1 MNKRA
6 IANLLIKQN
15 KLVKRFIVIS
25 NDFLI
30 VLFSFLISSSIF
42 SGVFSLESN
51 IFHVLLIIFITGI
64 IFYYRNIHDNVI
76 KNIGIQY
83 IYNLSF
89 VIFVSFFSYYISIRF
104 LMEDILFANIVFV
117 SGFISFFL
125 ILFSRITAKYILYDN
140 VSTKEKIILY
150 TDYKDVSGA
159 VNLAANSTNFELV
172 GIIHSEKKN
181 EGRLIDNIKI
191 FGIGSFSKLVKEKGV
206 YKLFIASDNNIKD
219 LDKSLFEQIISLPI
233 KVFKIPDLE
242 DIISKKDSF
251 NDLKNL
257 SLEDFISRKVD
268 DEIKLTD
275 KENKIIKD
283 KVVLIT
289 GAGGSIGSVLS
300 KQIIVNGPK
309 KLIILDNSEFNLFK
323 IQSDLKSINS
333 DIEVVSKLVD
343 ISNKN
348 LLHSV
353 FNQFTIDTVYH
364 AAAYKHVNILEDEV
378 QPAINNNIIG
388 TYSLLNECHSSNV
401 KNFVM
406 ISTDKAANPST
417 IMGKTKKFCE
427 LMVQY
432 FDNKNE
438 SSSYVSVRFGNVFN
452 SSGSV
457 IQIFKNQIK
466 QGKDLTVTD
475 PNVDRFFMS
484 IEEAVKL
491 VIKASII
498 GRGGEVFVLDMGTP
512 IKILDIAKRMIH
524 LSGNTIRSDSNPDGD
539 IGIIITGLKK
549 GEKLHEI
556 LSEKSLEKTENPQI
570 FLSKDTNRVDNIE
583 ELIISICD
591 SINRNDKS
599 LMSNILEI
607 AVGNSQ
613 KN

>member
-42 SGVFSLESN
+42 SGVFSLESH

-343 ISNKN
+343 IANKN

-378 QPAINNNIIG
+378 QTAINNNIIG

-524 LSGNTIRSDSNPDGD
+524 LSGNTIKSESNPDGD
-539 IGIIITGLKK
+539 IGITITGLKQ

-556 LSEKSLEKTENPQI
+556 LSENPVSNTEHPQILLSTENRNAY
-570 FLSKDTNRVDNIE
+570 DIE
-583 ELIISICD
+583 KRIESIMKAF
-591 SINRNDKS
+591 NENDQESMRK
-599 LMSNILEI
+599 ILD
-607 AVGNSQ
+607 
-613 KN
+613 

>member
-51 IFHVLLIIFITGI
+51 IFLVLLIIFITGI

-219 LDKSLFEQIISLPI
+219 LDKSLF
-233 KVFKIPDLE
+233 
-242 DIISKKDSF
+242 
-251 NDLKNL
+251 
-257 SLEDFISRKVD
+257 
-268 DEIKLTD
+268 
-275 KENKIIKD
+275 
-283 KVVLIT
+283 
-289 GAGGSIGSVLS
+289 
-300 KQIIVNGPK
+300 
-309 KLIILDNSEFNLFK
+309 
-323 IQSDLKSINS
+323 IN
-333 DIEVVSKLVD
+333 
-343 ISNKN
+343 
-348 LLHSV
+348 
-353 FNQFTIDTVYH
+353 
-364 AAAYKHVNILEDEV
+364 
-378 QPAINNNIIG
+378 
-388 TYSLLNECHSSNV
+388 
-401 KNFVM
+401 
-406 ISTDKAANPST
+406 
-417 IMGKTKKFCE
+417 
-427 LMVQY
+427 
-432 FDNKNE
+432 
-438 SSSYVSVRFGNVFN
+438 
-452 SSGSV
+452 
-457 IQIFKNQIK
+457 
-466 QGKDLTVTD
+466 
-475 PNVDRFFMS
+475 
-484 IEEAVKL
+484 
-491 VIKASII
+491 
-498 GRGGEVFVLDMGTP
+498 
-512 IKILDIAKRMIH
+512 LDIF
-524 LSGNTIRSDSNPDGD
+524 S
-539 IGIIITGLKK
+539 
-549 GEKLHEI
+549 
-556 LSEKSLEKTENPQI
+556 
-570 FLSKDTNRVDNIE
+570 
-583 ELIISICD
+583 
-591 SINRNDKS
+591 
-599 LMSNILEI
+599 
-607 AVGNSQ
+607 
-613 KN
+613 